1 MERKISRCRI
11 KKQSKM
17 VKVFFLLLINFGS
30 MNLAM
35 GQNGNAKL
43 KFEAAEEA
51 YSKEDYQSTLAR
63 LNEADETLGK
73 LNVPKMLYLRI
84 LSEFNLFIVQKKKD
98 LDNINII
105 RRDCKAYLRAVE
117 SGVKIEEKY
126 NEILN
131 ISEKLQ
137 FIALSMKLD
146 DSPEFDKATELY
158 FADKYGEAMPVFRSL
173 AEQGHIRSMHFLGTL
188 YYYGGTGLN
197 KDLKESL
204 KWYAKATD
212 YYDAESYE
220 SMGDL
225 YYYGNDI
232 PKDYAQSF
240 KWYKMSVDAEEN
252 ARPVTLLARLYYF
265 GDGVEMNKE
274 LAFYWF
280 TKGAEKGDAVAQ
292 YVLGNMYKD
301 GDTVPA
307 NRNIAIL
314 WYKKAAAQKNKAA
327 IEALKEMQ

>member
-1 MERKISRCRI
+1 MEGKISQSRI
-11 KKQSKM
+11 KQITM
-17 VKVFFLLLINFGS
+17 VKRLILVFVTLGGLNCASAQDGI
-30 MNLAM
+30 
-35 GQNGNAKL
+35 AKI
-43 KFEAAEEA
+43 KFEAAEQA
-51 YSKEDYQSTLAR
+51 FSKEDYPSTLAR
-63 LNEADETLGK
+63 LNEADETVGK

-84 LSEFNLFIVQKKKD
+84 LSQFNLFILQKKND
-98 LDNINII
+98 LDIINTIK
-105 RRDCKAYLRAVE
+105 RDCKAYLKAAE

-126 NEILN
+126 NEIVT

-137 FIALSMKLD
+137 FIASSIKLD
-146 DSPEFDKATELY
+146 NSPEFDKAQELY
-158 FADKYGEAMPVFRSL
+158 FADKYGEAMPIFKSL
-173 AEQGHIRSMHFLGTL
+173 AEQGHIKSMHSLGTL

-204 KWYAKATD
+204 KWHAKAAD

-225 YYYGNDI
+225 YFYGNDI
-232 PKDYAQSF
+232 ATDYAESF
-240 KWYKMSVDAEEN
+240 KWYKMSVDTEEN
-252 ARPVTLLARLYYF
+252 ARPITLLARHYYF

-280 TKGAEKGDAVAQ
+280 TKGAEKGNAVAQ
-292 YVLGNMYKD
+292 YALGNIYKD

-307 NRNIAIL
+307 NRNTAIF
-314 WYKKAAAQKNKAA
+314 WYKKAAAQKNIAA